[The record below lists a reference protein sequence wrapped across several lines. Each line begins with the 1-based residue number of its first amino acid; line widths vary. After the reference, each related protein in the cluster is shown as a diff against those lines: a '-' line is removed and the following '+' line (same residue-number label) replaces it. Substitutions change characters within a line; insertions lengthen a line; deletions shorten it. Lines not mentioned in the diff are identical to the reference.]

1 MVGGDS
7 GKPWGSG
14 CIRSQGMLAVL
25 GLGRMVNGLWSRG
38 IGSFGYGGWVRDSG
52 DCSGLRKSRLGV

>member
-1 MVGGDS
+1 
-7 GKPWGSG
+7 
-14 CIRSQGMLAVL
+14 MLAVL